1 MRLKNEEKER
11 IIRFFEE
18 EIDPIEFAQ
27 IMGVFL
33 HEVLLLNFEA
43 QEREVSFTI
52 NPKTMVEGYYYLITL
67 FGQLDPQRDIYKL
80 IL

>member
-1 MRLKNEEKER
+1 MKLKNEEKER
-11 IIRFFEE
+11 IIRFFED
-18 EIDPIEFAQ
+18 EIDPLNFAQ

-43 QEREVSFTI
+43 QEREDSFTI
-52 NPKTMVEGYYYLITL
+52 NPKTMGEGYYYLITL